1 MKEEKADRGVVQD
14 ALDEIDVAKRTLGE
28 QDQQEMQEVAT
39 GYDEQALR
47 NLSLTQTDVHMFG
60 DGAILMQVV
69 QLLSYIRH
77 AVRNNMETEITLKF
91 GREIANA
98 EFNFDANGFVVPDL
112 IPKGEVQIN

>member
-1 MKEEKADRGVVQD
+1 MISSMKEEKADRGVVQD

-60 DGAILMQVV
+60 DGAILM
-69 QLLSYIRH
+69 
-77 AVRNNMETEITLKF
+77 
-91 GREIANA
+91 
-98 EFNFDANGFVVPDL
+98 
-112 IPKGEVQIN
+112 